1 MPPILNFVSPALA
14 LKYLGLC
21 FLSITGALQI
31 VAGKRGI
38 EGLSLFPSSLRLYQ
52 VTIGLALIAGS
63 FAFFFIITPEVF
75 TPGLAGSELMI
86 LFGCGG
92 ILALAFSTTVAELRG
107 NQRFRPILP
116 DAEESLTEGKV
127 AFFGTK
133 AGEKVDLCLIPDPWE
148 PFSLDFLARRLASS
162 GHRVAV
168 LHWQAIPDE
177 ISAIAFPALAL
188 GKYGAKMAFGHRVG
202 GNIALHL
209 ASQNSQIKAVAI
221 APFLSL
227 EDARPGLRWLREGG
241 IFTAFRRL
249 RKREGLVKALLPV
262 EIPTNSVIIN
272 PETGVNPWGMVLTE
286 EIVKI
291 CESEA
296 KGLSMVNGC

>member
-38 EGLSLFPSSLRLYQ
+38 EGLSLFPSSLRLWQ
-52 VTIGLALIAGS
+52 IIIGLILITGS
-63 FAFFFIITPEVF
+63 FAIFFIITPEVF

-107 NQRFRPILP
+107 SLHFYPIPP
-116 DAEESLTEGKV
+116 DAEEDLREGKA

-133 AGEKVDLCLIPDPWE
+133 PGEKIDFCLIPDPWE
-148 PFSLDFLARRLASS
+148 PFSLDFLAHQLANS
-162 GHRVAV
+162 GFKVVV

-188 GKYGAKMAFGHRVG
+188 EKYGAKIILGHRMG

-209 ASQNSQIKAVAI
+209 ASQNSRVKAIAI
-221 APFLSL
+221 APFPNL
-227 EDARPGLRWLREGG
+227 EEARPGIRWLIEGG
-241 IFTAFRRL
+241 ILTAFKRL
-249 RKREGLVKALLPV
+249 RRRDRIVKALLPV

-272 PETGVNPWGMVLTE
+272 PETEDRPWGMVLNEGIVNICKDKAKRLAE
-286 EIVKI
+286 E
-291 CESEA
+291 
-296 KGLSMVNGC
+296 N